1 MSPRTPEEECARETA
16 DAIHLDPEIDML
28 VKTATQLLA
37 NLFQVA
43 TSFQPYLV
51 TVLRIGSGIRCLF

>member
-16 DAIHLDPEIDML
+16 DAIDLDTETDIL
-28 VKTATQLLA
+28 VKKATQLLA

-43 TSFQPYLV
+43 LLSYRTG
-51 TVLRIGSGIRCLF
+51 TG